1 MKKILLVI
9 MVALF
14 FNLNSV
20 FAQDFDNLEGITP
33 AQKQKLSQIHFRYK
47 NEYNSIEQNIIEYNS
62 KLAKLSQE
70 TDKSPSD
77 IAMLKSAYERNLK
90 TLKAQQEKLDID
102 VDELYKSILTEE
114 QYKQYKAQKVQT
126 QEAFNNFLQK

>member
-102 VDELYKSILTEE
+102 VDELYKSVLTEE

>member
-102 VDELYKSILTEE
+102 IDELYKSVLTEE

>member
-102 VDELYKSILTEE
+102 VDELYKSVLTEE
-114 QYKQYKAQKVQT
+114 QYKQYKAQKAQT

>member
-102 VDELYKSILTEE
+102 IDELYKSILTEE